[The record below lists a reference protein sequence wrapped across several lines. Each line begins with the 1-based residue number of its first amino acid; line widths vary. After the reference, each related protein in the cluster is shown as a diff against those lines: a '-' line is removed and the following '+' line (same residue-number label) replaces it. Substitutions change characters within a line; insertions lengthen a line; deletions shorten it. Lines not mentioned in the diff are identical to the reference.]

1 VSLYNIAAMQTVA
14 IIGAGE
20 IGAITALSVARLECA
35 RQITLVDASGTVA
48 AGKALDLLQSGPID
62 GIDVRLSG
70 STDITAAAGAAVVV
84 IADQAG
90 TDGEW
95 RGDAALELVRRVQQ
109 IAPQAPLVCAGAGHR
124 DLLAAAHRELRVL
137 RQRLIGSA
145 PGALL
150 SAARAMVAVGA
161 NCSAGDVALA
171 IVGVPDSWVLAW
183 NECTVSGAPI
193 TGFLP
198 PHVLAHMNRH
208 VQASWPPGPYALGS
222 AAARCVGAILT
233 NGRQRLSAFAVL
245 DGEYD
250 ARRVVAALPVTL
262 GVAGIRGMHPP
273 SLSAR
278 ERVTLD
284 TALMRR

>member
-1 VSLYNIAAMQTVA
+1 MQTVA

-20 IGAITALSVARLECA
+20 IGAITALMVARLECA
-35 RQITLVDASGTVA
+35 RQITLIDASGTVA
-48 AGKALDLLQSGPID
+48 AGKALDILQSGPID

-84 IADQAG
+84 IADRADP
-90 TDGEW
+90 DGEW
-95 RGDAALELVRRVQQ
+95 RADAGLELVRRVQQ
-109 IAPQAPLVCAGAGHR
+109 IAPHAPLVCAGAGQR
-124 DLLAAAHRELRVL
+124 DLLALAHRELRVP

-145 PGALL
+145 PGALV

-161 NCSAGDVALA
+161 NCSADDVALA
-171 IVGVPDSWVLAW
+171 VVGVPGSWVLAW

-193 TGFLP
+193 TGTLP
-198 PHVLAHMNRH
+198 AHVLAQMDWH

-222 AAARCVGAILT
+222 AAARCVAAIVR
-233 NGRQRLSAFAVL
+233 NGRRRLTVFAVL

-262 GVAGIRGMHPP
+262 GVAGIRDMHPP

-284 TALMRR
+284 TALIKPLTVNR